1 MSKDLIVAP
10 SALESVPGSD
20 ANGLTVT
27 SKVAFVAFSA
37 ASLTS
42 IGPDTDARTWTSSI
56 EDGYQPTRCTRISKW
71 RTKSKTRRA
80 VHSGEQLVLDGNPT
94 STILVGMVDP
104 IGGRVCHHDDLV
116 MSDAT
121 ERFLPL
127 SSRSSDATPTP
138 TLLSS
143 APNVMRTD
151 RGLTWLR

>member
-56 EDGYQPTRCTRISKW
+56 EDGYQPTRCTRISEW
-71 RTKSKTRRA
+71 RTKPKTRRA
-80 VHSGEQLVLDGNPT
+80 VHSGE
-94 STILVGMVDP
+94 
-104 IGGRVCHHDDLV
+104 
-116 MSDAT
+116 
-121 ERFLPL
+121 
-127 SSRSSDATPTP
+127 
-138 TLLSS
+138 
-143 APNVMRTD
+143 
-151 RGLTWLR
+151 